1 MDHQTLRNSRDD
13 LNETLKHPLP
23 PPPHIK
29 SSTLNGKSGYDQDF
43 LHQFYYTMPPATGG
57 SVLGGGGGGSSQI
70 GVRLAP
76 LAKFDERDFDLPPP
90 SEAKQKVKLFR
101 ALLIFFTT
109 VILLIGLGTAALGV
123 YFILDEERIQMHQI
137 VLVNLKDIKDMAISE
152 AQPMLYF
159 LTLAIVGSGILMTLS
174 SLWNFFAS
182 SKENQ
187 CLIAMVRFFKNS
199 KLNLLWY
206 IF

>member
-1 MDHQTLRNSRDD
+1 MKTLCLYVLMVNCHHKWSCVMIVPVIPFAYINHIRLGIWFYHVCLHFYSRDD

-57 SVLGGGGGGSSQI
+57 SVLGGGGGSSQI

-109 VILLIGLGTAALGV
+109 VILVSIIIIILLV
-123 YFILDEERIQMHQI
+123 KYFF
-137 VLVNLKDIKDMAISE
+137 V
-152 AQPMLYF
+152 
-159 LTLAIVGSGILMTLS
+159 
-174 SLWNFFAS
+174 
-182 SKENQ
+182 
-187 CLIAMVRFFKNS
+187 
-199 KLNLLWY
+199 
-206 IF
+206 